1 MLKASKFFWFLM
13 KNSILKIFGSVDV
26 KITPD
31 FCGFFQI
38 FGSIITDLPNV
49 VVFGLSTALLF
60 SSLSTSILQS
70 SICKAMQSSSIA
82 IHWYTLFFKSILKY
96 VQTIV
101 TLYICITLNV
111 IESIF
116 FVQKNEKKKDFEE
129 NYICQLQLLK
139 WGHTQTYRYNRTL
152 KNPI

>member
-1 MLKASKFFWFLM
+1 ME
-13 KNSILKIFGSVDV
+13 NSILEIFGSVDV

-38 FGSIITDLPNV
+38 FGIIIITDLPNV

-96 VQTIV
+96 VQT
-101 TLYICITLNV
+101 Y
-111 IESIF
+111 
-116 FVQKNEKKKDFEE
+116 
-129 NYICQLQLLK
+129 LLLGSK
-139 WGHTQTYRYNRTL
+139 
-152 KNPI
+152 